1 MTGDAQGVKA
11 LRDALGEAAAIALPV
26 HDDRERCSDHLYQHW
41 YLGLPVDSH
50 DASTPVGACPAEA
63 LHLNL
68 RGALRCAHAAARQW
82 DDGWVVRHVAPGG
95 VVTVERDGAVRSF
108 ARVDVL
114 PVERATLAP
123 RPGDAVAVTARRDT
137 DQVPGAWVT
146 YGGAWPDEGQPPDLH
161 RYYVHI
167 QERSVLALV
176 HAATTRLE
184 SAGVT
189 YAVKVITGSGRFV
202 RPDAAVCYSPAD
214 EAGELRTMLVDLVDN
229 GGLHLTPTTPRL
241 AAVIRPGLAWALDP
255 GGNRSFGEWW
265 CRFISAHVA
274 SGLASGAVTGD
285 PVPWLATH
293 LVEAS
298 IDAGVDPDSPHLLA
312 HPVLV

>member
-1 MTGDAQGVKA
+1 MKA
-11 LRDALGEAAAIALPV
+11 LRDALGEAASIALAV
-26 HDDRERCSDHLYQHW
+26 QDDQERCSDHLYQHW
-41 YLGLPVDSH
+41 YLGLPGDGHDMSAPVD
-50 DASTPVGACPAEA
+50 AILAEA

-68 RGALRCAHAAARQW
+68 LGALRCAHTAERQW

-95 VVTVERDGAVRSF
+95 LVTVERDGVVRSC

-114 PVERATLAP
+114 PVIRATLAP

-137 DQVPGAWVT
+137 EQVPGAWVT

-189 YAVKVITGSGRFV
+189 YAVKVITGPGRFV

-214 EAGELRTMLVDLVDN
+214 EAGELRTMLVDLVDS

-265 CRFISAHVA
+265 CNFISAQIA

-285 PVPWLATH
+285 PALWLSTY
-293 LVEAS
+293 LLEAS
-298 IDAGVDPDSPHLLA
+298 IAAGVDPDAPHLLA
-312 HPVLV
+312 RPALV